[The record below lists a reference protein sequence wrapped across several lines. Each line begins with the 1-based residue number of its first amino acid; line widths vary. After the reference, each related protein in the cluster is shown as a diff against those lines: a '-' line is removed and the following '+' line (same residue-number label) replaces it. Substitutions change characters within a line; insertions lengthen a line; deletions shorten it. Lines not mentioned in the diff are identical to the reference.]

1 MCDLRNSLGPVLT
14 KDMTMTEYVPETLSN
29 KQDKFGKLLEEPSIL
44 EKKNYDTSSETLVFL
59 C

>member
-1 MCDLRNSLGPVLT
+1 
-14 KDMTMTEYVPETLSN
+14 MTMTEYVPETLSN